1 MPSRRGD
8 AAFETYLQEIRQY
21 PLLTAEQEKALARR
35 IQRMHASDGTHEEW
49 VDAYAA
55 LSAMVEANLRLVVSV
70 AKRYVG
76 RGLTLPDLVEE
87 GNLGLVHAAKKFDP
101 DQDTRFS
108 TYATWWIKQAV
119 RRSLM
124 NTVKTV
130 RVPSYLAE
138 EVNRWRG
145 FAREFES
152 RNGRPPQDDELL
164 QALKPQPGRRRLLLR
179 LFHSA
184 APGSATVSLD
194 TLFETVDA
202 VVDPRAERPDLIDL
216 GDWEREGLLARLSSL
231 PEREAEV
238 LRLRFGLSTG
248 FPPLTLREIGRRLSL
263 SRERVRQ
270 LEQGALERLRAGLDR
285 KAAAPAAAPAGAS
298 ASAPARPG
306 PVERRGAQGAAP
318 KARAP
323 ARKRAPKGP
332 PA

>member
-1 MPSRRGD
+1 MPKPRGD
-8 AAFETYLQEIRQY
+8 AAFETYLKDIRQF
-21 PLLTAEQEKALARR
+21 PLLTPEQERDLARR
-35 IQRMHASDGTHEEW
+35 IQR
-49 VDAYAA
+49 AYAPDAGPDELIEANEA
-55 LSAMVEANLRLVVSV
+55 LAAMVEANLRLVVSV

-87 GNLGLVHAAKKFDP
+87 GNVGLVHAAKKFDP
-101 DQDTRFS
+101 AQETRFS

-152 RNGRPPQDDELL
+152 RHGRPPEDDELL
-164 QALKPQPGRRRLLLR
+164 AALDPQPGRRRMLLR
-179 LFHSA
+179 LFHAA

-194 TLFETVDA
+194 VLFETVDS

-216 GDWEREGLLARLSSL
+216 GDWERAGLLARLERL

-248 FPPLTLREIGRRLSL
+248 FPPLTLREIGRRLRL

-270 LEQGALERLRAGLDR
+270 LEQQALTRLREGLEGGG
-285 KAAAPAAAPAGAS
+285 PS
-298 ASAPARPG
+298 A
-306 PVERRGAQGAAP
+306 
-318 KARAP
+318 
-323 ARKRAPKGP
+323 
-332 PA
+332 